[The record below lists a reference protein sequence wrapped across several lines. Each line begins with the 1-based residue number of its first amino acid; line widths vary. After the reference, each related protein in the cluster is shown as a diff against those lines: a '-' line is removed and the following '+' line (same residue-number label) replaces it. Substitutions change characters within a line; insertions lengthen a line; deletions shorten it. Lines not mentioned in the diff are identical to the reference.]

1 MVERI
6 KTELGEILKAAPI
19 GEADYTAKGYHLF
32 AEVAASDLQDV
43 ARFFDEQGF
52 YLAMIACVDY
62 KEYLELVYIFAN
74 HASLCKV
81 KITLKV
87 DPAKPVAPTLSAVFD
102 CASWYEREIREFYGV
117 LFEGHPNMTY
127 LFLHEGIDFY
137 PLRKEQV
144 PVTDEDKRA
153 LGAFKP
159 ESGEDTFSINLGP
172 QHPST
177 HGVLRVVL
185 KMDGEYIEDAQ
196 PVLGYLHRM
205 HEKMAE
211 NRGYVQFYANT
222 GRMDYLGAMAFNLG
236 YVTAVERLCGIAV
249 PERANYIRVIA
260 TELNRLQSHLMWL
273 GAYLAD
279 LGALTPFLYVFD
291 DREEI
296 HDILEPVT
304 GSRLTYAY
312 FRFGGLY
319 NDVDDQFVAKTRAF
333 VERLRSRFAMYE
345 KLVTGNVIFI
355 NRTRGIGV
363 ISQGA
368 GAQVRPF
375 RPGPPGRGDPD
386 GPQEDG
392 ALRRLRCD
400 RLRHPRGDA
409 GRRPRHLQ
417 RPRHGDGKRAEDHRA
432 VPGQNDRRPR
442 HGGEGAEEAQ
452 TAEGGY
458 LPLCRDAPRGGG
470 DLHRER
476 RDRHPLPDEVARPL
490 LCQPDD
496 LPRAGQ
502 GVPPGRRR
510 GDPGEPGFGDT
521 GNRSIVV

>member
-6 KTELGEILKAAPI
+6 KTGLSEILRAAPVA
-19 GEADYTAKGYHLF
+19 EADYTAKGYHLF
-32 AEVAASDLQDV
+32 AEVAASDLQGV
-43 ARFFDEQGF
+43 ARFFDAQGF

-74 HASLCKV
+74 HAELCKV
-81 KITLKV
+81 KIALKV
-87 DPAKPVAPTLSAVFD
+87 DPAKPVAPTLSQIFD
-102 CASWYEREIREFYGV
+102 CACWYEREIREFYGV
-117 LFEGHPNMTY
+117 LFEGHPNLTY
-127 LFLHEGIDFY
+127 LFLHEGIDHY
-137 PLRKEQV
+137 PLRKAQV
-144 PVTDEDKRA
+144 PVSAADKRA
-153 LGAFKP
+153 MAALPVAD
-159 ESGEDTFSINLGP
+159 GEDSFSINLGP

-249 PERANYIRVIA
+249 PERANLIRVIC

-291 DREEI
+291 DREQI

-319 NDVDDQFVAKTRAF
+319 NDVDDQFAAKTRAF
-333 VERLRSRFAMYE
+333 VSRLRSRFAMYE
-345 KLVTGNVIFI
+345 KLVTGNVIFL

-363 ISQGA
+363 ITKERARKVGVSGPVLRAAGIPMDLRKMEPCAAYGA
-368 GAQVRPF
+368 ASFAVPVGT
-375 RPGPPGRGDPD
+375 RGDVLD
-386 GPQEDG
+386 SYVVRVKEMENALKIIEQALAAMGEGPVMAEKVPKKLKPPKGDIYH
-392 ALRRLRCD
+392 CVET
-400 RLRHPRGDA
+400 PRGELGVYIVSDETDTPYRMKWRVPSFSNLMIFPELAKGCLLADA
-409 GRRPRHLQ
+409 VAILGSLDLVIP
-417 RPRHGDGKRAEDHRA
+417 EI
-432 VPGQNDRRPR
+432 DR
-442 HGGEGAEEAQ
+442 
-452 TAEGGY
+452 
-458 LPLCRDAPRGGG
+458 
-470 DLHRER
+470 
-476 RDRHPLPDEVARPL
+476 
-490 LCQPDD
+490 
-496 LPRAGQ
+496 
-502 GVPPGRRR
+502 
-510 GDPGEPGFGDT
+510 
-521 GNRSIVV
+521 

>member
-19 GEADYTAKGYHLF
+19 GEADYTVKGYHLF
-32 AEVAASDLQDV
+32 AEVAASDLQGV
-43 ARFFDEQGF
+43 ARFFDEKGF
-52 YLAMIACVDY
+52 YLAVIACVDY

-74 HASLCKV
+74 HTSLCKV
-81 KITLKV
+81 KISLKV
-87 DPAKPVAPTLSAVFD
+87 DPVKPVAPTLSRIFD
-102 CASWYEREIREFYGV
+102 CATWYEREIREFYGV
-117 LFEGHPNMTY
+117 LFEGHPNLTY

-144 PVTDEDKRA
+144 PVSEEDKRA

-159 ESGEDTFSINLGP
+159 ESGEDTFSVNLGP

-222 GRMDYLGAMAFNLG
+222 GRMDYLGALAFNLG
-236 YVTAVERLCGIAV
+236 YVTAVERLCGITV
-249 PERANYIRVIA
+249 PERANYIRVIT
-260 TELNRLQSHLMWL
+260 TELNRLSSHLMWL

-279 LGALTPFLYVFD
+279 LGALTPFLYAFD

-312 FRFGGLY
+312 FRFGGLF
-319 NDVDDQFVAKTRAF
+319 NDVDDQFVTKTRAF

-345 KLVTGNVIFI
+345 KLVTGNVIFL
-355 NRTRGIGV
+355 NRTRGVGV
-363 ISQGA
+363 ITKERARKFGVSGPVLRAA
-368 GAQVRPF
+368 GIPMDLRKMEPCAAYGKTPDFDIPV
-375 RPGPPGRGDPD
+375 GTRGDVLD
-386 GPQEDG
+386 SYMVRVKEMENALKIIEQALAGMGEGPVMAEKVPKKLKPPKGDIYH
-392 ALRRLRCD
+392 CVET
-400 RLRHPRGDA
+400 PRGELGIYIVSDETDTPY
-409 GRRPRHLQ
+409 RMKWR
-417 RPRHGDGKRAEDHRA
+417 
-432 VPGQNDRRPR
+432 VPSFSNLMIFPELAKGCLLADVVAILGSLDLVIPEIDR
-442 HGGEGAEEAQ
+442 
-452 TAEGGY
+452 
-458 LPLCRDAPRGGG
+458 
-470 DLHRER
+470 
-476 RDRHPLPDEVARPL
+476 
-490 LCQPDD
+490 
-496 LPRAGQ
+496 
-502 GVPPGRRR
+502 
-510 GDPGEPGFGDT
+510 
-521 GNRSIVV
+521 